1 MSQYDLLRTFADS
14 WGLLLMVLMF
24 LGVVI
29 FTFRPGSSGIHAE
42 IATLPLRNE
51 KAPDMSS
58 DKDGGDK

>member
-14 WGLLLMVLMF
+14 WGLVLMVLIF
-24 LGVVI
+24 VGVVL
-29 FTFRPGSSGIHAE
+29 FTFRPGSSKVHAE

-58 DKDGGDK
+58 DKDGGGK